1 MKKLV
6 SLFLILVLALSAV
19 SASAV
24 KLGELSYLNDD
35 GSKRAKLLL
44 EVYNTL
50 EKNNIALFRAPDSDS
65 SAFDEIEVV
74 PFDNLNS
81 MFMALQNGQID
92 MMITYSKVFNYLMV
106 QNGIQPGED
115 YKDLN
120 TGVVRDVFSAG
131 SEYSALPP
139 EVQYMM
145 DQILGTDFSFML
157 KDSDTALRDEI
168 NAAIAE
174 LKADGS
180 IQKMMQDQFDALK
193 EGKPLEATE
202 IEKIEGADTIR
213 VAVTGDL
220 PPMDF
225 IDENG
230 KPAGFN
236 TAVLSAIS
244 KKIRKN
250 IELVSIDSGARA
262 VALASGS
269 VDAVFWCRTAAPDIE
284 LAKQLPEDKK
294 LGIAMLL
301 AAVVDMRDSSLD
313 VPDNTI
319 LTDPYWHDVYVLRD
333 WRN

>member
-6 SLFLILVLALSAV
+6 SLLLILVLVLSAV
-19 SASAV
+19 SASAI
-24 KLGELSYLNDD
+24 KIGELSYLNDD
-35 GSKRAKLLL
+35 GSRRAQLLL
-44 EVYNTL
+44 KVISALDNS
-50 EKNNIALFRAPDSDS
+50 NVSLFRYPGEDSAD
-65 SAFDEIEVV
+65 FNDLEVV

-81 MFMALQNGQID
+81 MFMALQSGQID
-92 MMITYSKVFNYLMV
+92 IMITYSKVFNYLLA
-106 QNGIQPGED
+106 QSGINLEDTMNPHTGEQLD
-115 YKDLN
+115 I
-120 TGVVRDVFSAG
+120 FSTE

-139 EVQYMM
+139 EVGFMM

-157 KDSDTALRDEI
+157 KDSDTALRDEF

-174 LKADGS
+174 LKAENA
-180 IQKMMQDQFDALK
+180 IRQMMQAQFDALK

-225 IDENG
+225 IDESG

-244 KKIRKN
+244 KKIGKN

-269 VDAVFWCRTAAPDIE
+269 VDVVFWCRTAAPDTE
-284 LAKQLPEDKK
+284 LAKQLPEEKM
-294 LGIAMLL
+294 LGIAFLL
-301 AAVVDMRDSSLD
+301 AMVNDMRDNSID

-319 LTDPYWHDVYVLRD
+319 LTDPYWHDIYVLRD
-333 WRN
+333 SLK